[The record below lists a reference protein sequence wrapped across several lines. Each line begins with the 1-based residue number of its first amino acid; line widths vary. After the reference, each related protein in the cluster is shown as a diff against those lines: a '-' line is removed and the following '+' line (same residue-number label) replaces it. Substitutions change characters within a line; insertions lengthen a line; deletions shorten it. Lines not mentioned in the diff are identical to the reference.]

1 MNVSAAP
8 NAHDL
13 FEKIA
18 KRAHASPEQVKGVL
32 DSFGVS
38 LRATPPTP
46 RSIVIHRLTFSGV
59 KAGTASDG
67 PFFTE
72 FLFEAGVTAFVTE
85 ANLRGKSTILEL
97 ITWLLRGTPRRLR
110 SDVRPWLRVVSL
122 EYSVNGA
129 PLVARLTSDDGK
141 DFCGELWAADE
152 LDTLASAVDA
162 GHPTAVVRVLAD
174 GLDEAEFAAFQQATM
189 LDRMNLEPIT
199 NWQKFPGS
207 EDGRPQVNGWPAY
220 FGAIYLPDAN
230 SEVLLGDVAMAG
242 LPARLLQLFC
252 NVPLMSAY
260 IKCRTLQRQVGQDE
274 ATHSR
279 RAEEDALARADQRK
293 GLLESQRRLQDELD
307 RLVKNSTRTAEGVRQ
322 ELVEAELD
330 YSRAGNS
337 HRVAA
342 AQFAEAT
349 DARQSEERLRNN
361 ESETAIARLL
371 FQGLSPKHCPR
382 CETALA
388 VERSIAEKSSHECAV
403 CTTHINPDYDG
414 DESPLSEG
422 SDNAEGPV
430 ATIEEPPSV
439 DSLQALLAAEDAFK
453 SAADEAAVRVRNAEE
468 AIVRLTTELKSIQS
482 SKQFSRL
489 RELELGLAK
498 VEGQLDSIPS
508 STPNRPKSMTHA
520 VLDAAAEVLAQ
531 VTRVAADDIFQQL
544 NGEITDLGCAFGI
557 ENLDSVQLNGSGGMK
572 VTTAGVPENFGKLSG
587 GERLRLRIAVLIALL
602 RVGHRTG
609 IGTHPGL
616 ILLDSPGSEELAIA
630 DERRLLGELDA
641 LKREIPSLQIC
652 VTSAEEKAITGV
664 VRSEQIYAVQGTAPL
679 W

>member
-1 MNVSAAP
+1 MTTSAAP
-8 NAHDL
+8 NAEDL
-13 FEKIA
+13 LKKIA
-18 KRAHASPEQVKGVL
+18 NRAQASPQQVKGVL

-38 LRATPPTP
+38 LRAMPPTP
-46 RSIVIHRLTFSGV
+46 RSINIHRLAFSGV
-59 KAGTASDG
+59 KTGTASDG
-67 PFFTE
+67 PFSTE
-72 FLFEAGVTAFVTE
+72 FSFEAGVTAFVTE

-110 SDVRPWLRVVSL
+110 SDVRPWLRVVTL
-122 EYSVNGA
+122 EYSVNGT
-129 PLVARLTSDDGK
+129 PLVARLASDDGK
-141 DFCGELWAADE
+141 DFCGDLWAAD
-152 LDTLASAVDA
+152 DHDALASAVDA
-162 GHPTAVVRVLAD
+162 GQPTGAVRVLAD

-207 EDGRPQVNGWPAY
+207 EEGRPQVNGWPAY

-274 ATHSR
+274 ASHSR

-293 GLLESQRRLQDELD
+293 VLLKSQRRLQDELD
-307 RLVKNSTRTAEGVRQ
+307 GLVKVSARTAEGVRQ

-330 YSRAGNS
+330 YNQAADE

-349 DARQSEERLRNN
+349 DARQSEARLRNN

-371 FQGLSPKHCPR
+371 FHGLSPKHCPR
-382 CETALA
+382 CETAIALERA
-388 VERSIAEKSSHECAV
+388 VAEKNSHECAV
-403 CTTHINPDYDG
+403 CTTPIILDYDG
-414 DESPLSEG
+414 DESSLSEG
-422 SDNAEGPV
+422 SGDSQGPV

-439 DSLQALLAAEDAFK
+439 DSLQALVAAEDAAK
-453 SAADEAAVRVRNAEE
+453 SAAHEAALRVRNAEE
-468 AIVRLTTELKSIQS
+468 AIVRLTAELKSVQS
-482 SKQFSRL
+482 SNQFSRQW
-489 RELELGLAK
+489 ELELGLAR
-498 VEGQLDSIPS
+498 VEGQLDSMPS
-508 STPNRPKSMTHA
+508 STPDRSKSITHA
-520 VLDAAAEVLAQ
+520 VLDAAADVLSE
-531 VTRVAADDIFQQL
+531 VTRGAASDIFQQL
-544 NGEITDLGCAFGI
+544 NGEITELGCAFGI
-557 ENLDSVQLNGSGGMK
+557 ENLDSVQLNGNGGMR
-572 VTTAGVPENFGKLSG
+572 VTTAGVGENFGKLSG

-602 RVGHRTG
+602 KIGHRTG

-616 ILLDSPGSEELAIA
+616 ILLDSPGSEELATA
-630 DERRLLGELDA
+630 DERRLLSELDA
-641 LKREIPSLQIC
+641 LKSEIPSLQIC
-652 VTSAEEKAITGV
+652 VTSAEEKAIAGV
-664 VRSEQIYAVQGTAPL
+664 VRSEQVYAVQGTAPL